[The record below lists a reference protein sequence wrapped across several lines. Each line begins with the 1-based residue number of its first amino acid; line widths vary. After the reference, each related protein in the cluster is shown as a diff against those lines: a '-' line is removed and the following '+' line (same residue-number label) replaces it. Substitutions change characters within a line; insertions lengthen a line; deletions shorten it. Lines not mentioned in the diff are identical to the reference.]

1 MRGRILQLDNRPEV
15 LPVEAEPPPKATGSD
30 LAGIAASLDRLI
42 GMQLVLAERQERLE
56 SRLGAIHL
64 EMQSNMNAYL
74 GWTQEFANRTKAQY
88 MATWYFHP
96 GVGTDSPGNGSIGSP
111 CNTLGYTVN
120 TIASSGDTVLGYGGS
135 TSTENAVLTTP
146 VTIGSYGTGQVTIA
160 GGTGAAISVTNAD
173 GYTINNIAATGAT
186 ATYVSGN
193 AVGVIQF
200 LNTTTSTVYSNG
212 TTITNCTITGV
223 WQCGILMIANSTT
236 GANGYRNITIAGNN
250 VSGGLFIGIF
260 LQGDTS
266 GTYEGQHF
274 SNVTIGTSSSPN
286 VVHGVNGTSAHRST
300 RSRATGSWSA
310 GTIPARG
317 RSCCNTTW
325 SIRADRRRSPGA
337 RTRSGASSGPTR
349 SSRTTSSTT

>member
-1 MRGRILQLDNRPEV
+1 M
-15 LPVEAEPPPKATGSD
+15 
-30 LAGIAASLDRLI
+30 
-42 GMQLVLAERQERLE
+42 
-56 SRLGAIHL
+56 
-64 EMQSNMNAYL
+64 
-74 GWTQEFANRTKAQY
+74 AN
-88 MATWYFHP
+88 TWYFHP
-96 GVGTDSPGNGSIGSP
+96 GVGTDSPSNGSIGSP
-111 CNTLGYTVN
+111 CNTLAYTVN

-160 GGTGAAISVTNAD
+160 GGAGAAISVTNAD

-212 TTITNCTITGV
+212 TTITNCTITGA

-286 VVHGVNGTSAHRST
+286 VVHGVNGTSGAQINQKSGHGIVVSGHNTGTGPVLLQYNLVYSCGSSAIAGGSDAIWCFFGTNAILQNNVVHDMST
-300 RSRATGSWSA
+300 NGAVADGCGIDIDVGSV
-310 GTIPARG
+310 G
-317 RSCCNTTW
+317 CM
-325 SIRADRRRSPGA
+325 
-337 RTRSGASSGPTR
+337 GPI
-349 SSRTTSSTT
+349 